1 MNYFTTTTTEGV
13 NMLKLDD
20 VPTPTLDNVKLTRQQ
35 ALSSY
40 SINIEFLSIGCII
53 RVGCKSIPFQS
64 VEEAMAELN
73 EYVKNPLVSGKKW
86 REKLGE

>member
-1 MNYFTTTTTEGV
+1 MNYFTTTTG
-13 NMLKLDD
+13 D
-20 VPTPTLDNVKLTRQQ
+20 VPMPTLENVKLTRQQ

-64 VEEAMAELN
+64 VEEAMTELN
-73 EYVKNPLVSGKKW
+73 EYIKNPLASGKKW

>member
-1 MNYFTTTTTEGV
+1 MNYFTTTTAV
-13 NMLKLDD
+13 D
-20 VPTPTLDNVKLTRQQ
+20 VPMPTLDNVKLTRQQ

-40 SINIEFLSIGCII
+40 SINIDFLSIGCII

-64 VEEAMAELN
+64 VEEAMVELN
-73 EYVKNPLVSGKKW
+73 EYIKDPLASGKKW

>member
-13 NMLKLDD
+13 SSI
-20 VPTPTLDNVKLTRQQ
+20 TLDNVKLTRQQ

-40 SINIEFLSIGCII
+40 SINIEFLSRGCII
-53 RVGCKSIPFQS
+53 RMGCKSIPFQS

-73 EYVKNPLVSGKKW
+73 EYVKNPLASGKKW

>member
-1 MNYFTTTTTEGV
+1 MNYFTTTTSTGGV
-13 NMLKLDD
+13 SSI
-20 VPTPTLDNVKLTRQQ
+20 TLDNVKLTRQQ

-73 EYVKNPLVSGKKW
+73 EYVKNPLASGKKW

>member
-13 NMLKLDD
+13 NM
-20 VPTPTLDNVKLTRQQ
+20 PTLDNVKLTRQQ

-40 SINIEFLSIGCII
+40 SVNIEFLSIGCII

-64 VEEAMAELN
+64 VEEAMVELN
-73 EYVKNPLVSGKKW
+73 EYVKNPLASGKKW

>member
-13 NMLKLDD
+13 PM
-20 VPTPTLDNVKLTRQQ
+20 PTLDNVKLTRQQ

-64 VEEAMAELN
+64 VEEAMTELN
-73 EYVKNPLVSGKKW
+73 EYVKNPLASGKKW

>member
-13 NMLKLDD
+13 SSI
-20 VPTPTLDNVKLTRQQ
+20 TLDNVKLTRQQ

-73 EYVKNPLVSGKKW
+73 EYVKNPLASGKKW